1 MLLITGAT
9 GTIGRPLID
18 ALVNEDV
25 KVRAV
30 THDPQACN
38 LPAGVEVVEGDLS
51 RPDTIAPFLEGVT
64 ALFLHPRAV
73 GLAASELL
81 ALARERGVRRVVA
94 LSATNVDDPPDQQ
107 PSRYQ
112 GDRNKEVEDAA
123 VASGLAWVSL
133 RASSFAANTLRAWGA
148 QIRAGDVVRYP
159 YGNFAEALIH
169 ERDLA
174 EVIAHALGSDDLV
187 ARRSRRLELTGPQSL
202 THQQLV
208 ATIGEVL
215 GRSLRY
221 QELPP
226 EVAKQGM
233 IQQGIPE
240 AFVEALMAR
249 YAREVGQ
256 PAPVTGE
263 VERILGRPA
272 CTYAEWVADH
282 AEDFRNEQE
291 Q

>member
-1 MLLITGAT
+1 MLLVTGAT

-18 ALVNEDV
+18 LLVNQSV

-30 THDPQACN
+30 THNPQAAG
-38 LPAGVEVVEGDLS
+38 LPAEVEVVEGDLS
-51 RPDTIAPFLEGVT
+51 RPDTIAPFLEGVA

-73 GLAASELL
+73 ALAAGELV
-81 ALARERGVRRVVA
+81 ALARQRGVQRVVA

-133 RASSFAANTLRAWGA
+133 RASSFAMNTLRAWGP
-148 QIRAGDVVRYP
+148 QIRAGDAVRYP
-159 YGNFAEALIH
+159 YANFAEALIH

-174 EVIAHALGSDDLV
+174 EVIAHALHSDDLV
-187 ARRSRRLELTGPQSL
+187 ARRGRRLELTGPQSL

-233 IQQGIPE
+233 VQQGMPE

-272 CTYAEWVADH
+272 RTYAEWVADH
-282 AEDFRNEQE
+282 ADDFRNEQP

>member
-1 MLLITGAT
+1 MLLVTGAT

-18 ALVNEDV
+18 LLVNQGV
-25 KVRAV
+25 KVRAI
-30 THDPQACN
+30 THNPQAAG
-38 LPAGVEVVEGDLS
+38 LPAEVEAVEGDLS

-73 GLAASELL
+73 GLAAGELL
-81 ALARERGVRRVVA
+81 ALARQRGVERVVA

-133 RASSFAANTLRAWGA
+133 RASSFAMNTLQAWGA

-159 YGNFAEALIH
+159 YANFAEALIH
-169 ERDLA
+169 EQDLA
-174 EVIAHALGSDDLV
+174 EVVAHALRNDELV
-187 ARRSRRLELTGPQSL
+187 ARRGRRRELTGPQSL

-215 GRSLRY
+215 GRPLRY
-221 QELPP
+221 QELPA

-233 IQQGIPE
+233 VHQGMPE

-256 PAPVTGE
+256 PAPLSGE

-272 CTYAEWVADH
+272 RTYAEWVADH
-282 AEDFRNEQE
+282 ADAFRNEQA